1 MMLARELLFQTHIR
15 SAALTGMVC
24 AAGFTTP
31 LFAADNRPPD
41 PNGTVFVDLTTTD
54 KPAETGTA
62 PSAVSTTDHVT
73 VFGNLRII
81 GDLDS
86 TKPIFVDLTKTT
98 ETVIVVH
105 APPAVESGPATPIS
119 DPNDPYEE
127 TNRSAFQS
135 HLALQ
140 RNVVKPVEDVYI
152 DTVPDPVRS
161 SLHNFLVNLEF
172 PVIFINDLL
181 QIDPKRAGATFT
193 RFVVNSTAGVGGIFD
208 IANLIGVRFRDNDF
222 GATLANYGVG
232 DYPYL
237 IVPVIGPTNPRDLSG
252 KVVDV
257 FLNPLHFVALPG
269 GVLTDVGQSGLK
281 ELDKRSENLDELDK
295 ISKTAADSYAAVR
308 TLARQRRKAE
318 IGGAEQDKNYFSS
331 SNDRN

>member
-1 MMLARELLFQTHIR
+1 M
-15 SAALTGMVC
+15 TGMVC

-41 PNGTVFVDLTTTD
+41 PNGTVFVDLTASD
-54 KPAETGTA
+54 KPAETGSA
-62 PSAVSTTDHVT
+62 PSAVSGTDHVT
-73 VFGNLRII
+73 VIGNLRII

-86 TKPIFVDLTKTT
+86 NKPIFVDLTKTT
-98 ETVIVVH
+98 ETVIIVH
-105 APPAVESGPATPIS
+105 APPPVERGPATPMA

-269 GVLTDVGQSGLK
+269 GVLTDIGQSGLK
-281 ELDKRSENLDELDK
+281 ELDKRSENLDELDT
-295 ISKTAADSYAAVR
+295 ISKTAPDSYAAVR
-308 TLARQRRKAE
+308 TLARQRRNAE
-318 IGGAEQDKNYFSS
+318 IGGAEEDKNYLSS
-331 SNDRN
+331 TYDRK